1 MNTDNAVSTY
11 QLLTFVTVEVCFLG
25 RVFEAEQSLLERR
38 DEGGHV
44 SRQSV
49 KVDDL
54 VGAEVI
60 PLLVGLLA
68 ALAHKPTSA
77 AEASCLAFLTLVAQ
91 WLVTGG
97 HLLEGVLDVK
107 EIVHVKGSLETWN
120 SAPWQICL
128 LATLRARE
136 ATSLRPLTYQRSETM
151 VTKHVKTLEQLGLCV
166 GLQTYPTRHL
176 FLDLLES
183 PPSGCGGSGSH
194 DCVHSGTS
202 EEDKLERLRRKG
214 AKLSACVS
222 LYY

>member
-11 QLLTFVTVEVCFLG
+11 QLLTFVTVEVCFPG
-25 RVFEAEQSLLERR
+25 RVFEAEQSLLEGR

-49 KVDDL
+49 KIDDL

-60 PLLVGLLA
+60 PLLVDLLA

-120 SAPWQICL
+120 SAPWQIRL

-136 ATSLRPLTYQRSETM
+136 AMSLWSLTYQRSETM
-151 VTKHVKTLEQLGLCV
+151 LTKHVKTLEQLGLCV
-166 GLQTYPTRHL
+166 GLQTYPTRDL

-183 PPSGCGGSGSH
+183 PPSSCGGSGSH
-194 DCVHSGTS
+194 DCVDSGTS
-202 EEDKLERLRRKG
+202 EEDKLESLCRKG
-214 AKLSACVS
+214 

>member
-11 QLLTFVTVEVCFLG
+11 QLLTLVTVEVCFLG

-107 EIVHVKGSLETWN
+107 EIVYVKGSLETWN
-120 SAPWQICL
+120 SAPWQIRL

-151 VTKHVKTLEQLGLCV
+151 LTKHVKTLEQLGLCV
-166 GLQTYPTRHL
+166 GLQTYPTRDL
-176 FLDLLES
+176 LLDLLES
-183 PPSGCGGSGSH
+183 PPSSCGGSGSH

-202 EEDKLERLRRKG
+202 EEDKLEGLVGRELN
-214 AKLSACVS
+214 
-222 LYY
+222 

>member
-1 MNTDNAVSTY
+1 VVAVNTDNAVSTY

-120 SAPWQICL
+120 SAPWQIRL

-151 VTKHVKTLEQLGLCV
+151 LTKHVKTLEQLGLCV
-166 GLQTYPTRHL
+166 GLQTYPTGDL
-176 FLDLLES
+176 VLDLLES
-183 PPSGCGGSGSH
+183 FLGSSGGFGSH
-194 DCVHSGTS
+194 GSVSS
-202 EEDKLERLRRKG
+202 AADKLERG
-214 AKLSACVS
+214 SS
-222 LYY
+222 ED